1 MVSETLLNSRWKL
14 FLPLF
19 SILAFTG
26 SGILFARSEYFIA
39 AVFWVT
45 GLIIIRLIIKIYDAN
60 NETIVSF
67 IESLRNDD
75 TAVYFPGI
83 HKNKSL
89 RSLYESMNRL
99 NEHFREIRVRNLH
112 NETYY
117 KTLIQQSS
125 AGLLVLNGENRI
137 ELINRAACNYAGISP
152 DSSNPDML
160 RIKHPA
166 FFEAACNLKT
176 GDSMTFRSLFSGNL
190 QMLVF
195 RASMIRMKDV
205 ELKLVSI
212 QDIRYELESRELE
225 SYRKLI
231 NVMTHEIMNLLSP
244 LTSASRELYS
254 MFHHDDKPMELS
266 RIDEAMI
273 KKVVNGLQLIDEQS
287 NGLLNFVNNYRK
299 ISKVPSPE
307 FSTFDVS
314 DWVEQ
319 LKIVFGGKMKDHGIV
334 FHIIADKSLKQ
345 IIADKKLLNQVIIN
359 LINNSFEAVM
369 ANSDEKR
376 IDIQLSKNKHNRV
389 LIKIINN
396 GPLIP
401 PELLGKIFVP
411 FFTTKE
417 NGSGIG
423 LSISLEIVKLH
434 NGSLTAVSTEESKT
448 CFIVEF

>member
-1 MVSETLLNSRWKL
+1 
-14 FLPLF
+14 
-19 SILAFTG
+19 
-26 SGILFARSEYFIA
+26 
-39 AVFWVT
+39 
-45 GLIIIRLIIKIYDAN
+45 
-60 NETIVSF
+60 
-67 IESLRNDD
+67 
-75 TAVYFPGI
+75 
-83 HKNKSL
+83 
-89 RSLYESMNRL
+89 MNRL
-99 NEHFREIRVRNLH
+99 NEHFKEIRIRNLH

-125 AGLLVLNGENRI
+125 AGLLVLNGNNGI
-137 ELINRAACNYAGISP
+137 ELINRTACNYAGISP
-152 DSSNPDML
+152 DSTNPDLL
-160 RIKHPA
+160 RIKHAA

-176 GDSMTFRSLFSGNL
+176 GDSMTFRSLLSGNL

-195 RASMIRMKDV
+195 KASMVRMNDV

-254 MFHHDDKPMELS
+254 MFHHNDKPKELS
-266 RIDEAMI
+266 GIDEAMI
-273 KKVVNGLQLIDEQS
+273 KKAVNGLQLIDEQS

-299 ISKVPSPE
+299 ISRVPSPE
-307 FSTFDVS
+307 FSSFDVA
-314 DWVEQ
+314 DWIEQ

-334 FHIIADKSLKQ
+334 FRITADKSLKQ
-345 IIADKKLLNQVIIN
+345 IIADKKLLNQVMIN

-369 ANSDEKR
+369 ANSEDKR
-376 IDIQLSKNKHNRV
+376 IDIQISKNKHNRV
-389 LIKIINN
+389 LIKIVNN

-423 LSISLEIVKLH
+423 LSISQEIVKLH